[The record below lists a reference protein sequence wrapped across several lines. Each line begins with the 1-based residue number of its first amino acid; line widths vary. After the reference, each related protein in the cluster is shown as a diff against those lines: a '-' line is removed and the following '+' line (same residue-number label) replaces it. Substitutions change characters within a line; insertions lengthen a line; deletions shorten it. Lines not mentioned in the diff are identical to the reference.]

1 MQCRFCHM
9 KRILA
14 LDYGRRRIGMAVSD
28 ELGLT
33 AQGLPTLV
41 VSRLAD
47 ALSGVADVV
56 SRWDVA
62 KIVVGMPLNM
72 DGSSGAM
79 ADAVD
84 LFVQN
89 LESVVQV
96 PIVRIDERWT
106 SVAAHRTMRDMG
118 MKTRGRKETVDRLS
132 ATFLLQIYL
141 QQTTP

>member
-1 MQCRFCHM
+1 ME
-9 KRILA
+9 RILS
-14 LDYGRRRIGMAVSD
+14 LDYGRRRIGMAISD

-47 ALSGVADVV
+47 AVSGVADVV
-56 SRWDVA
+56 SQWDVA
-62 KIVVGMPLNM
+62 KIVVGVPLNM

-79 ADAVD
+79 VEAVET
-84 LFVQN
+84 FVHH
-89 LESVVQV
+89 LESAVQT

-118 MKTRGRKETVDRLS
+118 MKTRGNKEAVDRMS

-141 QQTTP
+141 QQTTS